1 MKKLGFLAAT
11 ASLLWMTL
19 HPSIPVQAAK
29 ANTFQPKSGG
39 YTITIPPGSEE
50 IYHTSTGIRFK
61 VGQDFMVSADLYA
74 LPSFISVPMKQYSSE
89 QKKELDKFLAK
100 IQDDQD
106 GTIEQIGAGEA
117 AGGSALDRLR
127 QRAEGKSTQT
137 APADKETS
145 RKPKRVIN
153 DKSYEFRAKPND
165 PAKTNRPYIIGKA
178 YQPQKNSLLVVTV
191 RTTDENADAAGQ
203 ALKAMTQN
211 MKLGRVRYPDINL
224 LTVPKEHYSIEIPSG
239 WRVFTVRADN
249 VIFARSLSSV
259 HTDNLMIREFSD
271 DSFRELGN
279 ASKDTIAQAE
289 TNFIN
294 KITQY
299 TPNITI
305 LKHEPITVGD
315 LRGSLFESTDNEDL
329 KKAFILNAYLLNP
342 QGKGYMLHFQTDDTI
357 NYDLKL
363 RAFRQAVESFTLLKD
378 EENTT
383 AAD

>member
-1 MKKLGFLAAT
+1 MKKLGFLAAA
-11 ASLLWMTL
+11 ASLLWMTI
-19 HPSIPVQAAK
+19 HPSIPALAAQQ
-29 ANTFQPKSGG
+29 NTFQPKSGG

-50 IYHTSTGIRFK
+50 VYHTSTGIRFK

-89 QKKELDKFLAK
+89 QKKELDRFLAK
-100 IQDDQD
+100 IQDDPD
-106 GTIEQIGAGEA
+106 CTIETVGASQNV
-117 AGGSALDRLR
+117 GGTALDRLR
-127 QRAEGKSTQT
+127 QRAEGKTQQQTKT
-137 APADKETS
+137 AE
-145 RKPKRVIN
+145 KPKRVIN
-153 DKSYEFRAKPND
+153 DKTYEFLVKPKD
-165 PAKTNRPYIIGKA
+165 PTKTNRPYILGKA
-178 YQPQKNSLLVVTV
+178 FQPQTHTLLVVMV
-191 RTTDENADAAGQ
+191 RTTDANADAASQ
-203 ALKAMTQN
+203 ALNAMTQN
-211 MKLGRVRYPDINL
+211 LKLSRVRFPDINL
-224 LTVPKEHYSIEIPSG
+224 LTVPNEHYSIEIPNG

-249 VIFARSLSSV
+249 VIFAKSLSSV
-259 HTDNLMIREFSD
+259 HTDNLMIRGFSD
-271 DSFRELGN
+271 DSFKELGS
-279 ASKDTIAQAE
+279 ASKETIAQAE
-289 TNFIN
+289 NNFIN

-305 LKHEPITVGD
+305 IKHEPITVGD

-363 RAFRQAVESFTLLKD
+363 KAFRQAVESFTLLKGE